1 MRKTARGVL
10 QLVMLAALPMLLVAC
25 SFSYSSEKFS
35 NSSSASSASSA
46 SSSPGAKGRAY
57 ENDVSDYTTA
67 YVKSSQDFSSF
78 QSGLGDVARERGIS
92 DWEGDPNTWRGIGV
106 GLARAGISKTQLD
119 VYKTNLSGGDAGRAA
134 SIQKGFDSAER

>member
-1 MRKTARGVL
+1 MRKTARGAFRL
-10 QLVMLAALPMLLVAC
+10 AMLAALPALVAAC

-46 SSSPGAKGRAY
+46 SSSPGAKERAY

-78 QSGLGDVARERGIS
+78 QSGLGDVARKRGIS
-92 DWEGDPNTWRGIGV
+92 DWEGDANTWRGIGV

-119 VYKTNLSGGDAGRAA
+119 VYKTNLSGGDPGRAA
-134 SIQKGFDSAER
+134 SIQKGFDSVGR